1 MEKLIKEK
9 IKKLK
14 PSATIAL
21 NEKSK
26 KLISEGKKIYKFGFG
41 QSPFPVFGVL
51 FCTRNYQFPVSTVGC
66 CVKASDLLGSGDH
79 RD

>member
-1 MEKLIKEK
+1 MNKLIKEK

-26 KLISEGKKIYKFGFG
+26 KLILLKVEF
-41 QSPFPVFGVL
+41 V
-51 FCTRNYQFPVSTVGC
+51 
-66 CVKASDLLGSGDH
+66 DLLE
-79 RD
+79 

>member
-1 MEKLIKEK
+1 MNKLIKEK

-26 KLISEGKKIYKFGFG
+26 QLISEGNTHSCIYKERIKMACN
-41 QSPFPVFGVL
+41 SIETML
-51 FCTRNYQFPVSTVGC
+51 KTAACSTI
-66 CVKASDLLGSGDH
+66 L
-79 RD
+79 